1 MIVASVDDLKRDQAR
16 NQAQMDQCLSDS
28 ASIDEKLER
37 LEAAKK
43 KVDDVLQNAKSLRDA
58 VEKQREDLDTW
69 KGTKFNTYR
78 SMVENQFNPNYKTFC
93 DQLDQYYDAIC
104 DKITQLENERNDQEG
119 LLGWFKGRANDIGNS
134 IEKLVHS

>member
-1 MIVASVDDLKRDQAR
+1 MMAASVDDLKRDQKR
-16 NQAQMDQCLSDS
+16 NQTEMDRCLSES

-43 KVDDVLQNAKSLRDA
+43 KVDDALQNAKLLRDT
-58 VEKQREDLDTW
+58 VEKQREELATW
-69 KGTKFNTYR
+69 KGTKFNVYR
-78 SMVENQFNPNYKTFC
+78 SIVENSFSSDYKTFC
-93 DQLDQYYDAIC
+93 NRLDEYYDDIC

-119 LLGWFKGRANDIGNS
+119 LLGWFKSRANDIGNQ